1 MKFGTEVH
9 WTNTIDLSRGPTKK
23 DHFPTCYD
31 VIFLEILE
39 ISKSSK
45 KRIKWADMGINRT
58 EIKLVNK
65 FDGFCG
71 EKIEFRLPGS

>member
-9 WTNTIDLSRGPTKK
+9 GTNTIDLSRGPTKK

-31 VIFLEILE
+31 VIYLEILE

-58 EIKLVNK
+58 EIILVYVI
-65 FDGFCG
+65 D
-71 EKIEFRLPGS
+71 EFRAKNIKF